1 MYNVEP
7 KMHISILLSLTS
19 FVLYYLWAVGMLK
32 LFVYNVEGKI
42 KIPREL
48 VQGLSSGPRAQSVY
62 NVEPI
67 IYVSVIVSLGSFVA
81 D

>member
-1 MYNVEP
+1 M
-7 KMHISILLSLTS
+7 
-19 FVLYYLWAVGMLK
+19 
-32 LFVYNVEGKI
+32 YNVEGKI

-81 D
+81 DWFVGSGYVKTFLWTMWE